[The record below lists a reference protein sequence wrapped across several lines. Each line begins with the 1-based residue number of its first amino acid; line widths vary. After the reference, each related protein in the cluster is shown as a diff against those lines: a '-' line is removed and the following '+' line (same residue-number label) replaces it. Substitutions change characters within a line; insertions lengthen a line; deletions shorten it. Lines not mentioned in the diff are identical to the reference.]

1 LRIADPRGHRPR
13 IRAALKSQRKWGFEG
28 AAGKTLAKIA
38 KIAKVRKVKF
48 QNSSWRSWRSWR
60 ENSPETRNCGSPTP
74 TFNALTEGLYVA
86 FDRVGVSYAL
96 QKQMIALLAPMQRD
110 IVKR

>member
-1 LRIADPRGHRPR
+1 
-13 IRAALKSQRKWGFEG
+13 
-28 AAGKTLAKIA
+28 
-38 KIAKVRKVKF
+38 VKF

-60 ENSPETRNCGSPTP
+60 ENFPGDAKLRITNAY
-74 TFNALTEGLYVA
+74 FNALTEGLYVA